1 MFASR
6 AEFFSLEIKVEGF
19 CTTDFVGR
27 KSYSKGKVIKW
38 NVEIGTFTFELLMNS
53 LRNEV
58 KWALNQDATVWFFD
72 KRIGEDVRLT
82 NEIQMLDLYEMY
94 KSEMS
99 CHILV
104 SVFAK
109 TVCDDH
115 EFDALEPLC
124 VLGPDEDVD
133 HGQDHTEPTSAHHTP
148 KTGDGASAS
157 KVADSKGPAAMEAD
171 APEPDR
177 EPDIFDNDE
186 EYVGVDDENIYG
198 MPADNA
204 QPSTHAFDNACT
216 DEGSSDPFADIGVIP
231 HDAEVND
238 QDPQE
243 IHVLHDPE
251 NPNIAKGSQFPNI
264 IAF

>member
-27 KSYSKGKVIKW
+27 KSYSKGKVIKC

-124 VLGPDEDVD
+124 VLGPDEDID
-133 HGQDHTEPTSAHHTP
+133 RGQKLWKSMSVLMT
-148 KTGDGASAS
+148 
-157 KVADSKGPAAMEAD
+157 
-171 APEPDR
+171 
-177 EPDIFDNDE
+177 
-186 EYVGVDDENIYG
+186 NISICLLT
-198 MPADNA
+198 MHN
-204 QPSTHAFDNACT
+204 QVHMLLTMLLLMI
-216 DEGSSDPFADIGVIP
+216 ELLILLLI
-231 HDAEVND
+231 
-238 QDPQE
+238 
-243 IHVLHDPE
+243 
-251 NPNIAKGSQFPNI
+251 
-264 IAF
+264 

>member
-124 VLGPDEDVD
+124 VLGPDEDEDV
-133 HGQDHTEPTSAHHTP
+133 EP
-148 KTGDGASAS
+148 KL
-157 KVADSKGPAAMEAD
+157 M
-171 APEPDR
+171 
-177 EPDIFDNDE
+177 
-186 EYVGVDDENIYG
+186 
-198 MPADNA
+198 
-204 QPSTHAFDNACT
+204 
-216 DEGSSDPFADIGVIP
+216 
-231 HDAEVND
+231 
-238 QDPQE
+238 
-243 IHVLHDPE
+243 
-251 NPNIAKGSQFPNI
+251 
-264 IAF
+264 